1 MKEKLNISVTD
12 IDLYRNH
19 IYNKDKLKSL
29 DVNSRFK
36 RFRFFYNGLL
46 INLENTSVR
55 AYMIKPDKKEI
66 FNDLSIV
73 DENTVELEFTNQ
85 ALLVPGTLKLEL
97 VLYEDDAELS
107 SFLIEYE
114 VVKSLRTDN
123 SIESSNEYTSLQIS
137 LQKIERWNK
146 NYQKLYDKWNTD
158 FSNLH
163 STKSDVLD
171 ELKYTKENELN
182 KLKEDKYNELTTLYN
197 SKDEELNN
205 LKNTWDAE
213 FRKKYDGLNREYS
226 NRVSSIEEDINS
238 VKKDGLNL
246 KDSLDSDY
254 FNNYKGDVTD
264 FNTATDIGRYY
275 VYKDDGVSIPN
286 APYSGNIYGALE
298 VFRTNNSELLQRF
311 TEFNGSIHLRFR
323 NYNNNWSKWVKVP
336 TTEDFKSNNNQ
347 TSGYQ
352 KLPSGVIIQ
361 WGTTEL
367 TFDNNRAKG
376 YLYYPISFTN
386 YCHCCGNTGAN
397 SYGSFG
403 ESTGTVT
410 GDNLS
415 RGYAEAQDVTGSNRN
430 GATVRIQW
438 IAIGI

>member
-12 IDLYRNH
+12 IDLYRKH

-46 INLENTSVR
+46 INLDNITVR

-73 DENTVELEFTNQ
+73 GENTVELEFTNQ
-85 ALLVPGTLKLEL
+85 ALLVPGTLKLEI

-205 LKNTWDAE
+205 LKNTWDEE

-254 FNNYKGDVTD
+254 LNNYKGNVTD
-264 FNTATDIGRYY
+264 FNNCTIVGRYY
-275 VYKDDGVSIPN
+275 VFKEGGSIPN
-286 APYSGNIYGALE
+286 APVEGNLYGVLTVTKPNDTEIMQVLHCPNGVIYTRLKNFEG
-298 VFRTNNSELLQRF
+298 RWWDWKKT
-311 TEFNGSIHLRFR
+311 
-323 NYNNNWSKWVKVP
+323 P
-336 TTEDFKSNNNQ
+336 TVEDFESNNGK
-347 TSGYQ
+347 SYGFQ
-352 KLPSGVIIQ
+352 KLPNGIIIQ
-361 WGTTEL
+361 WGSTVIP
-367 TFDNNRAKG
+367 FDGHRAHG
-376 YLYYPISFTN
+376 YLYYPVAFKEE
-386 YCHCCGNTGAN
+386 CHCCGNVATN
-397 SYGSFG
+397 DYGGFC
-403 ESTGTVT
+403 EATGTVV
-410 GDNLS
+410 GDSLV
-415 RGYAEAQDVTGSNRN
+415 RGYAEALDIGNVDRRGHN
-430 GATVRIQW
+430 VRFQW
-438 IAIGI
+438 IVIGK

>member
-36 RFRFFYNGLL
+36 IFRFFYNGLL
-46 INLENTSVR
+46 INLENITVR

-73 DENTVELEFTNQ
+73 NGNIAELEFTNQ

-137 LQKIERWNK
+137 LQKIELWNK

-163 STKSDVLD
+163 STKSDILD
-171 ELKYTKENELN
+171 KLKSTKENELN

-205 LKNTWDAE
+205 LKNTWDEE

-226 NRVSSIEEDINS
+226 NRVSIIEEDINS
-238 VKKDGLNL
+238 VKKEGLNL
-246 KDSLDSDY
+246 KDSLEKDY
-254 FNNYKGDVTD
+254 LNISKGDI
-264 FNTATDIGRYY
+264 FNFNEANSSGRYS
-275 VYKDDGVSIPN
+275 VGSGTTLPGAPFPN
-286 APYSGNIYGALE
+286 AIYGSLIVLPRRGNE
-298 VFRTNNSELLQRF
+298 IQQIFLTLDGYIFSRF
-311 TEFNGSIHLRFR
+311 FDYLGTWS
-323 NYNNNWSKWVKVP
+323 NWYRIPKLD
-336 TTEDFKSNNNQ
+336 DFESNNGE
-347 TSGYQ
+347 TYGFQ
-352 KLPSGVIIQ
+352 KLPNGIIIQ
-361 WGTTEL
+361 WGSTVIP
-367 TFDNNRAKG
+367 FDRYRAHG
-376 YLYYPISFTN
+376 YLYYPIAFKE
-386 YCHCCGNTGAN
+386 YVHCCGNVAAN
-397 SYGSFG
+397 NYGGFCETS
-403 ESTGTVT
+403 GTVV
-410 GDNLS
+410 GDTLV
-415 RGYAEAQDVTGSNRN
+415 RGYAEALDIGN
-430 GATVRIQW
+430 GNKQGYNVRFQW
-438 IAIGI
+438 IAIGK

>member
-1 MKEKLNISVTD
+1 
-12 IDLYRNH
+12 
-19 IYNKDKLKSL
+19 
-29 DVNSRFK
+29 
-36 RFRFFYNGLL
+36 
-46 INLENTSVR
+46 
-55 AYMIKPDKKEI
+55 
-66 FNDLSIV
+66 
-73 DENTVELEFTNQ
+73 VELEFTNQ

-137 LQKIERWNK
+137 LQKIELWNK

-205 LKNTWDAE
+205 LKNTWDEE

-246 KDSLDSDY
+246 K
-254 FNNYKGDVTD
+254 
-264 FNTATDIGRYY
+264 
-275 VYKDDGVSIPN
+275 
-286 APYSGNIYGALE
+286 
-298 VFRTNNSELLQRF
+298 
-311 TEFNGSIHLRFR
+311 
-323 NYNNNWSKWVKVP
+323 
-336 TTEDFKSNNNQ
+336 
-347 TSGYQ
+347 
-352 KLPSGVIIQ
+352 
-361 WGTTEL
+361 
-367 TFDNNRAKG
+367 
-376 YLYYPISFTN
+376 
-386 YCHCCGNTGAN
+386 
-397 SYGSFG
+397 
-403 ESTGTVT
+403 
-410 GDNLS
+410 
-415 RGYAEAQDVTGSNRN
+415 
-430 GATVRIQW
+430 
-438 IAIGI
+438 